1 MQQLNK
7 ICVFCG
13 SREGNDIEITEQAR
27 HVGKFLAMRNITL
40 VYGAAKI
47 GIMGIVAKN
56 VLENKGHVIGVIPDF
71 LKMKEVVHLGL
82 TELITTETMH
92 ERKLRMHKES
102 DAFIALP
109 GGMGTFEELFEII
122 TWQQLGL
129 HQKPIGILNSNGF
142 YDDLIAMLE
151 TMVRKGFLSMNHYNL
166 IQVDSNIENL
176 LEKLESFKKPRLP
189 QWLTK
194 DKA

>member
-1 MQQLNK
+1 M
-7 ICVFCG
+7 
-13 SREGNDIEITEQAR
+13 
-27 HVGKFLAMRNITL
+27 
-40 VYGAAKI
+40 
-47 GIMGIVAKN
+47 
-56 VLENKGHVIGVIPDF
+56 IPEF

-82 TELITTETMH
+82 TQLITTETMH
-92 ERKLRMHKES
+92 ERKMRMHKES

-109 GGMGTFEELFEII
+109 GGLGTFEELFEII

-151 TMVRKGFLSMNHYNL
+151 TMVRKGFLSISHYNL
-166 IQVDSNIENL
+166 IQIDSDIENL
-176 LEKLESFKKPRLP
+176 LDKLENFRKPRLP